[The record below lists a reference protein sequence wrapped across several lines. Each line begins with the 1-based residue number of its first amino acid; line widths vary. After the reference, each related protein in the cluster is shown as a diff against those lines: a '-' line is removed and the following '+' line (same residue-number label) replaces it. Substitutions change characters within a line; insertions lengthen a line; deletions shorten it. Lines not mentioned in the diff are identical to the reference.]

1 MLTTIITTCIYT
13 ISSIYML
20 LNFKRDI
27 HAFQQN
33 SYRVSRYYRW
43 LKNNMVTAWR
53 LYDVAMLFLL
63 LSTLLLPLLS
73 GIIIAISAIVKCV
86 MILRAKYKKPLVMTK
101 RVWRLYTCVGV
112 ISLGILLP
120 FCLLP
125 TPDLII
131 SPSPIPDF
139 VNMRYALSILL
150 LITIFSWA
158 LLIAAA
164 WIMTPVE
171 KHIAGKYRKD
181 AQRILATMPDLKIIG
196 ITGSFGKTSTKHYLH
211 RILSEKYDVLMT
223 PGSFNTPMG
232 VIRTI
237 REHLKPYN
245 EIFICEM
252 GAKQKGDVK
261 EICELVRP
269 EMGIITAV
277 GPMHLETFKSIDNVQ
292 STKFE
297 LADALPQD
305 GLIVVNNDFEYC
317 ANRAVDN
324 VETIRYAVVNTDNV
338 D

>member
-125 TPDLII
+125 PLTSSYPLL
-131 SPSPIPDF
+131 
-139 VNMRYALSILL
+139 RYQTLSIC
-150 LITIFSWA
+150 
-158 LLIAAA
+158 
-164 WIMTPVE
+164 
-171 KHIAGKYRKD
+171 
-181 AQRILATMPDLKIIG
+181 AT
-196 ITGSFGKTSTKHYLH
+196 H
-211 RILSEKYDVLMT
+211 
-223 PGSFNTPMG
+223 
-232 VIRTI
+232 
-237 REHLKPYN
+237 
-245 EIFICEM
+245 
-252 GAKQKGDVK
+252 
-261 EICELVRP
+261 
-269 EMGIITAV
+269 
-277 GPMHLETFKSIDNVQ
+277 
-292 STKFE
+292 
-297 LADALPQD
+297 
-305 GLIVVNNDFEYC
+305 
-317 ANRAVDN
+317 
-324 VETIRYAVVNTDNV
+324 
-338 D
+338 

>member
-1 MLTTIITTCIYT
+1 MTYT
-13 ISSIYML
+13 LSS
-20 LNFKRDI
+20 K
-27 HAFQQN
+27 N

-211 RILSEKYDVLMT
+211 RILSENMT
-223 PGSFNTPMG
+223 F
-232 VIRTI
+232 
-237 REHLKPYN
+237 
-245 EIFICEM
+245 
-252 GAKQKGDVK
+252 
-261 EICELVRP
+261 
-269 EMGIITAV
+269 
-277 GPMHLETFKSIDNVQ
+277 
-292 STKFE
+292 
-297 LADALPQD
+297 
-305 GLIVVNNDFEYC
+305 
-317 ANRAVDN
+317 
-324 VETIRYAVVNTDNV
+324 
-338 D
+338 